1 MPRKI
6 DEATRSDIRLA
17 LAGGMELGA
26 AAKKYGICRATA
38 RAILND
44 TRYMQMTPGE
54 ICRDYRAAK
63 DKPAQIKILAELNLL
78 TVTEVVR
85 ILAADP
91 TSGYRKSAG

>member
-1 MPRKI
+1 MPRKL
-6 DEATRSDIRLA
+6 DDNLRADIRLA

-26 AAKKYGICRATA
+26 AAKKYG
-38 RAILND
+38 
-44 TRYMQMTPGE
+44 

>member
-1 MPRKI
+1 MPRKL
-6 DEATRSDIRLA
+6 DDNLRADIRLA

-38 RAILND
+38 RAILNEAD
-44 TRYMQMTPGE
+44 FAQMTPGE

-91 TSGYRKSAG
+91 TSGYRKSVG